1 MQTRRQSGAAF
12 QGGGKM
18 GVQLRPYQTRMVQE
32 VGRRNVIVKMPTGSG
47 KTLVAAECMRL
58 ALQRGSSD
66 GDCRHAVFLV
76 PTRDLVEQQARAVR
90 GWCAE
95 LRVKEF
101 MSNLAV
107 PDSFDVLVATP
118 DAFRR
123 LQMRQETGFGWTR
136 FCICVFDEV
145 HHVLKDHPYRKLA
158 QSLRRS
164 SSKVQVVGLSASLT
178 YAVGETDVRRALQR
192 MSDDLG
198 LESMACPSD
207 AELRAGG
214 YEPPHGEVELVAV
227 GVQPEGVV
235 PVDER
240 KPHLMHKTFFDRVE
254 RGEAT
259 EFALN
264 LVAVVRALE
273 QVAREYDVTFE
284 SPLKKPSLS
293 AWETYANQ
301 LTRRKN
307 LAAQRPFFE
316 LLENWYVAM
325 RILIT
330 TWEEQEELALHWLHC
345 QAAFVPVLGFLVS
358 QDGAVAAME
367 KLMSRFELEERSQLS
382 KVACLRAQ
390 LLEKAAWARARGD
403 ELRCLVF
410 VQQRIAA
417 HVLSAWIGADTALRN
432 AGIRASYIAARDA
445 TITPRLRVT
454 PGQAND
460 CVARF
465 REGKLNVIVATAVLE
480 EGFDVPEANVVITF
494 DAIKDSVELAQRF
507 GRARRAERRVVAM
520 DERHDRPLQRL
531 ENVRREQD
539 ALIEKFEPRASPR
552 NPAAELEAQQSRERG
567 AVDVLQQDANPVLV
581 LNLYV
586 RKTKAVSEESCRKD
600 GASFVYMWT
609 YQTSLRDIQAEG
621 AATSKKA
628 ARTQCAAN
636 LLAQLRSAVNDA

>member
-1 MQTRRQSGAAF
+1 
-12 QGGGKM
+12 
-18 GVQLRPYQTRMVQE
+18 
-32 VGRRNVIVKMPTGSG
+32 
-47 KTLVAAECMRL
+47 
-58 ALQRGSSD
+58 
-66 GDCRHAVFLV
+66 
-76 PTRDLVEQQARAVR
+76 
-90 GWCAE
+90 
-95 LRVKEF
+95 
-101 MSNLAV
+101 
-107 PDSFDVLVATP
+107 
-118 DAFRR
+118 
-123 LQMRQETGFGWTR
+123 
-136 FCICVFDEV
+136 
-145 HHVLKDHPYRKLA
+145 
-158 QSLRRS
+158 
-164 SSKVQVVGLSASLT
+164 
-178 YAVGETDVRRALQR
+178 
-192 MSDDLG
+192 
-198 LESMACPSD
+198 
-207 AELRAGG
+207 
-214 YEPPHGEVELVAV
+214 
-227 GVQPEGVV
+227 
-235 PVDER
+235 
-240 KPHLMHKTFFDRVE
+240 
-254 RGEAT
+254 
-259 EFALN
+259 
-264 LVAVVRALE
+264 
-273 QVAREYDVTFE
+273 
-284 SPLKKPSLS
+284 
-293 AWETYANQ
+293 
-301 LTRRKN
+301 
-307 LAAQRPFFE
+307 
-316 LLENWYVAM
+316 
-325 RILIT
+325 
-330 TWEEQEELALHWLHC
+330 
-345 QAAFVPVLGFLVS
+345 
-358 QDGAVAAME
+358 ME

-390 LLEKAAWARARGD
+390 LLEKAAWARAGGD

-567 AVDVLQQDANPVLV
+567 AVDVLQQDANPVLA

-636 LLAQLRSAVNDA
+636 LLAQLRCCFAVNDA